1 MKTKGILVIL
11 VLGINTSLFAQTS
24 DESKKLIRQFI
35 EYSKGDWNIDTAIS
49 KYILFRKEESKVAT
63 KEQRKK
69 YIEMGI
75 KQLSSQMK
83 EHQIDPRDLTI
94 ATYEESDPSLKILSL
109 DMDYSTRSY
118 VVSNKQKSFVRYFLI
133 RNDKIEAFVLYR
145 DKAFLLLN

>member
-1 MKTKGILVIL
+1 MKAKSIFVFLA
-11 VLGINTSLFAQTS
+11 LGINTSLSAQTS

-83 EHQIDPRDLTI
+83 EHNVNPRDLTI
-94 ATYEESDPSLKILSL
+94 ETYEKSDPSLKILNL
-109 DMDYSTRSY
+109 DLDYSTRTY
-118 VVSNKQKSFVRYFLI
+118 VVCNKQKSFVRYFLI
-133 RNDKIEAFVLYR
+133 RNRKIEAFLLYR